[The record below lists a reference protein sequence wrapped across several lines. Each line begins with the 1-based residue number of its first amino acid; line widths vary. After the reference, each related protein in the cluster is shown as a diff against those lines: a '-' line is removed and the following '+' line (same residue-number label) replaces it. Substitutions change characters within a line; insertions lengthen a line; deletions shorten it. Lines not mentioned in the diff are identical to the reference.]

1 MKKEVYDKL
10 VQKLGEEKANDV
22 RKVMDQANAQRK
34 KIEKW
39 NRERDKK
46 LLAIAITKEDLEDC
60 EYYQGLRFR
69 GHGIAQ
75 WDAKLGMFIIIAYE
89 WGLPVIEKLEHFADV
104 VDIRYDGFVP
114 IEKLNKNKYFDIRKM
129 DPKKIEEEVK
139 NRKLE

>member
-10 VQKLGEEKANDV
+10 VQKLGEEKANNV
-22 RKVMDQANAQRK
+22 RKVMDQANERRK

-39 NRERDKK
+39 NEERDKK
-46 LLAIAITKEDLEDC
+46 LLEIAIKKEDLEDC

-75 WDAKLGMFIIIAYE
+75 WDANLGMFIIIAYE
-89 WGLPVIEKLEHFADV
+89 WKVPVIEKLEHFADV
-104 VDIRYDGFVP
+104 ANIRYDGFVP
-114 IEKLNKNKYFDIRKM
+114 IEKLDKNKYFDIRKM

-139 NRKLE
+139 NRKLD